1 MELKW
6 SFNNRLLTNAS
17 FFIQG
22 INKKHAIFSTDDE
35 HKMSKDETLKDA
47 MATYHKTVETER
59 CKIIDVQRPRLWK
72 TALMF
77 YKSARKDE
85 LLRKLNVMFEGY
97 EDAVDAGALRLE
109 FFGDLMREVNM
120 NLFEGKE
127 DHRVPIYSWENVYL
141 IKVAGIMVAHSLLH
155 GGPGIP
161 CLATYVYQY
170 IVSGEREHAASFVIS
185 EDLPKTPQTE
195 TLTKFLNE
203 VCKMVIIDILYTF
216 DCLALL
222 NSFQHL

>member
-1 MELKW
+1 
-6 SFNNRLLTNAS
+6 
-17 FFIQG
+17 
-22 INKKHAIFSTDDE
+22 
-35 HKMSKDETLKDA
+35 
-47 MATYHKTVETER
+47 
-59 CKIIDVQRPRLWK
+59 
-72 TALMF
+72 MF

-97 EDAVDAGALRLE
+97 ENAVDAGALRLE
-109 FFGDLMREVNM
+109 IFGDLMREVNM

-161 CLATYVYQY
+161 CLATSVYQY
-170 IVSGEREHAASFVIS
+170 IVSGEREHSASFVIS

-203 VCKMVIIDILYTF
+203 VCKMVIIDILIYIYI
-216 DCLALL
+216 
-222 NSFQHL
+222 

>member
-1 MELKW
+1 M
-6 SFNNRLLTNAS
+6 
-17 FFIQG
+17 Q
-22 INKKHAIFSTDDE
+22 D
-35 HKMSKDETLKDA
+35 
-47 MATYHKTVETER
+47 YY
-59 CKIIDVQRPRLWK
+59 VQRPRLWK

-161 CLATYVYQY
+161 CLA
-170 IVSGEREHAASFVIS
+170 IC
-185 EDLPKTPQTE
+185 PKHHKQR
-195 TLTKFLNE
+195 
-203 VCKMVIIDILYTF
+203 
-216 DCLALL
+216 
-222 NSFQHL
+222 H